1 MAGRHCHNWVMTTSI
16 VIAVAL
22 LVGALLMYRSCKYK
36 VTTAV
41 MEAQKHIQPTSA
53 SLSINQSINE
63 FNSDHKDL

>member
-1 MAGRHCHNWVMTTSI
+1 
-16 VIAVAL
+16 
-22 LVGALLMYRSCKYK
+22 
-36 VTTAV
+36 